1 MFTTL
6 AVHNP
11 VIPQIHSGPS
21 PYRGSLNQILD
32 RGMFMLRQSIIAVAL
47 ALGTQA
53 ALADTIVQWNFN
65 SVPADSSTATGSTAA
80 STGSGMASLIG
91 GVTGAFGSGSA
102 NGGSSDP
109 AATDNSGWQ
118 TTGYAAQGV
127 GDLSRGAQFQTS
139 TVGYENILFSYDLR
153 HSNTSSRYEAV
164 QYSLDGI
171 NFTTAATFDGNAGD
185 TWFKGRTVDLTS
197 FNDVVANV
205 ANLYLRVVATFAP
218 GTTAYAPANA
228 GSSYAGTGTWRFD
241 MVTVSGSVIPAV
253 PEPKNYAMLLA
264 GLGMLGFIARRRF
277 R

>member
-1 MFTTL
+1 
-6 AVHNP
+6 
-11 VIPQIHSGPS
+11 
-21 PYRGSLNQILD
+21 
-32 RGMFMLRQSIIAVAL
+32 MLRQSIIAVAL

-65 SVPADSSTATGSTAA
+65 STTQDGNTGTGTTLAA
-80 STGSGMASLIG
+80 VGAGSASLL
-91 GVTGAFGSGSA
+91 GVTGAFASGTA

-118 TTGYAAQGV
+118 TTGYAAQGA
-127 GDLSRGAQFQTS
+127 GNLTRGVQFSTS
-139 TVGYENILFSYDLR
+139 TLGYENIVFGYDLR

-164 QYSLDGI
+164 QYSVDGI
-171 NFTTAATFDGNAGD
+171 NFATAATFDGNAGD
-185 TWFKGRTVDLTS
+185 TWFNGRTVDLTS
-197 FNDVVANV
+197 FNDVVANI
-205 ANLYLRVVATFAP
+205 ANLYLRVVASFAP
-218 GTTAYAPANA
+218 NTMAYAPSADDKI
-228 GSSYAGTGTWRFD
+228 YAGTGTWRFD